1 MRRHREKNLATPKF
15 ISFVLM
21 STGNALPCL
30 SMSPQ
35 DLQAQSFLGLQ
46 LSHRI
51 PMLGSDIPRGTCL
64 EPFFLD
70 ARFG

>member
-1 MRRHREKNLATPKF
+1 MHRHKEKKLAPPKF

-21 STGNALPCL
+21 STGNAPLCL

-35 DLQAQSFLGLQ
+35 DLSAQSFLGLQ

-51 PMLGSDIPRGTCL
+51 PMLGSDIPRGT
-64 EPFFLD
+64 
-70 ARFG
+70 